1 VVDKQVVGAKNI
13 KKNINMELE
22 ANDAEFEKLYECPEG
37 CGRSFK
43 RNALEK
49 HMKVCRT
56 VFQNKKKEEPAAT
69 HKQLPAAAAKSEQK
83 EEGHATSNASKWKK
97 DSENLRKL
105 IRKGKGEKVEEP
117 VDVIELPEKVCDIC
131 SKNFSEGAYQR
142 HRPVC
147 ESKKKYIDGELKK

>member
-1 VVDKQVVGAKNI
+1 
-13 KKNINMELE
+13 MELE

-37 CGRSFK
+37 CSRSFR

-56 VFQNKKKEEPAAT
+56 VFQNKKKDESSANHKLPNAASSKT
-69 HKQLPAAAAKSEQK
+69 EQK
-83 EEGHATSNASKWKK
+83 EEAHASSNAAKWKK
-97 DSENLRKL
+97 DSDNLRKL
-105 IRKGKGEKVEEP
+105 IRKGKGEKVDDP

-147 ESKKKYIDGELKK
+147 ESKKKYTEGEHKK

>member
-1 VVDKQVVGAKNI
+1 
-13 KKNINMELE
+13 MELE

-37 CGRSFK
+37 CGRSFR

-56 VFQNKKKEEPAAT
+56 VFQNKKKEETASTQKAAPT
-69 HKQLPAAAAKSEQK
+69 SSSKPDQK
-83 EEGHATSNASKWKK
+83 EEGHATSNNAKWKK

-105 IRKGKGEKVEEP
+105 IKKGKGEKVEEP

-147 ESKKKYIDGELKK
+147 ESKKKYHEGEFKK